1 MGSFIKSFI
10 KYFVG
15 RFVVCLLVI
24 FVGVT
29 ITFLIPRLIP
39 GSNPAE
45 IAVRRIQMVGAYLPP
60 ESVEKMKD
68 ALLKLYG
75 LEGSMVQQYFSYWRG
90 LLKGDLGPSFASFPT
105 PVTSLISKSLPWTAG
120 LLALTATISW
130 CVGTL
135 LGGIA
140 SYRGKGL
147 WVRIFEIVSNAVRP
161 IPYYI
166 LALVLLVIFAYV
178 LRYFPTGGA
187 FQIGL
192 TPSMSWAFFKS
203 VLKHGFLP
211 ALSLIIVGVGAWFIN
226 MRNLVSNV
234 IHEDF
239 VVFAKQMRLK
249 ESILLRSYVMKA
261 AMPAQLTG
269 LALQLGTVFSGTI
282 ITEIVFSYPGLG
294 TLAFTAIMQND
305 YNLVMGIT
313 LYSIVA
319 IAFATLLVDLL
330 LPLVDP
336 RIQYTGG
343 AA

>member
-1 MGSFIKSFI
+1 MGGFLGPFIR
-10 KYFVG
+10 YFAG
-15 RFVVCLLVI
+15 RFITCLLVI
-24 FVGVT
+24 FIGVT

-45 IAVRRIQMVGAYLPP
+45 TAVRRIQMMGAYLPP
-60 ESVEKMKD
+60 ESVEKMRD

-75 LEGSMVQQYFSYWRG
+75 LEGSVIQQYFNYWRG
-90 LLKGDLGPSFASFPT
+90 LLRGDLGPSFASFPT
-105 PVTSLISKSLPWTAG
+105 PVTSLISRSLPWTAG
-120 LLALTATISW
+120 LLVLTATISW

-140 SYRGKGL
+140 GYRGKGL
-147 WVRIFEIVSNAVRP
+147 WVKIVEVISNAVRP

-166 LALVLLVIFAYV
+166 LALILLVIFAYV

-187 FQIGL
+187 FQVGL
-192 TPSMSWAFFKS
+192 EPSLSWTFLKS

-211 ALSLIIVGVGAWFIN
+211 ALSLVVVGVGAWFIN
-226 MRNLVSNV
+226 MRNLVSGV
-234 IHEDF
+234 IHEGF

-249 ESILLRSYVMKA
+249 ESILLRNYVMKA

-282 ITEIVFSYPGLG
+282 ITEIVFAYPGLG

-313 LYSIVA
+313 LCSIVA

-336 RIQYTGG
+336 RIRYTGG